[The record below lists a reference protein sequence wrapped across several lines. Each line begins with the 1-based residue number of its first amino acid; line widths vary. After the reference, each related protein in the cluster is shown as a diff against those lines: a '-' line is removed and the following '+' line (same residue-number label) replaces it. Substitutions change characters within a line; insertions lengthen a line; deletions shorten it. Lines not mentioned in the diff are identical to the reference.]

1 MPHILH
7 ILPLPLAALTIL
19 TACSSAS
26 DIDDPVD
33 PAPLTAPILFGSNA
47 EAPQASTRA
56 VGLEEKGVTD
66 FYVWSYKTKDF
77 NPTTREYTNL
87 QTIMEQYRVAW
98 NQNTAG
104 TTTSNVADWEYVGVT
119 DPAQPGKTQNIKYW
133 DMQASS
139 YRFFGIA
146 PCSTTGITYGP
157 NAADPEQATEYD
169 ITFKAN
175 AADVETA
182 PYISKLW
189 FSNNLVEDCP
199 TRLYGQT
206 VMMEFMKP
214 VTKVNIVLVDEH
226 GKEIT
231 DPAAAGV
238 TALTFEPSNGG
249 KIIQKGSLKVSYPM
263 QGPITFT
270 QYLPKLQIEGDSD
283 GTITMNRIGARDTA
297 NDYSAW
303 YYVLPHIVQ
312 NAFQLKLTV
321 YDKSRMATVP
331 SELMSWNPNMENTY
345 KFKLTASDVQFIDI
359 VQIGV
364 TKWRTFDVDYS
375 IHNW

>member
-1 MPHILH
+1 MPHYLLH
-7 ILPLPLAALTIL
+7 ILTLAALSL
-19 TACSSAS
+19 ALAACSSAG
-26 DIDDPVD
+26 DIDDPVE
-33 PAPLTAPILFGSNA
+33 PTPLTTPILFGSNA
-47 EAPQASTRA
+47 EAPQPNTRA
-56 VGLEEKGVTD
+56 VGLEEKGVRD
-66 FYVWSYKTKDF
+66 FYVWGYKTKDF
-77 NPTTREYTNL
+77 NSTTREYTGL

-98 NQNTAG
+98 TQNTAG
-104 TTTSNVADWEYVGVT
+104 TTTSNVADWEYVGISN
-119 DPAQPGKTQNIKYW
+119 PAQPTITQNIKYW

-139 YRFFGIA
+139 YRFFAIA
-146 PCSTTGITYGP
+146 PCSTTGITYAP
-157 NAADPEQATEYD
+157 NAANPEQATEYD

-175 AADVETA
+175 AATPETA
-182 PYISKLW
+182 PYISRLW

-199 TRLYGQT
+199 NRLYGQT

-226 GKEIT
+226 GKKID
-231 DPAAAGV
+231 DPALAGV
-238 TALTFEPSNGG
+238 TALSFEPSSGG
-249 KIIQKGSLKVSYPM
+249 KIIQKGTLKVSYPM

-270 QYLPKLQIEGDSD
+270 QYLPKLEIEGDND
-283 GTITMNRIGARDTA
+283 GVIKMNRIGAKDTPT
-297 NDYSAW
+297 DYSAW

-331 SELMSWNPNMENTY
+331 SELMSWNPNMEYTY

-359 VQIGV
+359 VQIAV
-364 TKWRTFDVDYS
+364 TKWRTFNVDYS